1 MSADLKS
8 KGRSGFPPM
17 YVPNEVKDDQKYGI
31 EVFKAVLEATAH
43 YRNRRDKLVTES
55 RLYARGDQP
64 LQQYLDELN
73 ISGSK
78 QYVNINYTPTKVLQK
93 FEKIVVDDYQQLKET
108 PKAIGKSY
116 HIQERKERKKTD
128 LKFRMEYKDFID
140 NLSANVGF
148 PVEDPTQQV
157 PQDEEELDLISS
169 LNSEEREELLMSEM
183 IEKVLED
190 SNIERMKRQ
199 FLSDM
204 FQVHFGGYRHYVD
217 RKGKIRVDFIPI
229 EDAIYDE
236 SSLEDFSD
244 MGYAGSRCTMTI
256 GELRDRFDFPREKE
270 ELLYKLAHHYRSD
283 YGNYYLLTDSFNND
297 WRNSGSRPYDD
308 FTVPVYHVWKRTV
321 KNVGYLE
328 GEDSYG
334 KAVFDIDFSI
344 HKQEVR
350 SNNKKRTGVVHPE
363 VSYEGWFAGSPDC
376 PVCLEWG
383 ESYNQ
388 VRQGKEKEKVLCPYI
403 YFMPDNRGRMLEESA
418 VAKVIPDIQGMDLA
432 MLRIKMTIASHPPV
446 GYSIDYQSLMDI
458 DLGDGALS
466 PIELDE
472 IYQQTGKLYVKR
484 RREDG
489 MVDNTPPII
498 PMNLSIADDINTYLT
513 VYNNHLNNIRDTL
526 GINPNR
532 EGTANVN
539 RVSNGAIQTQIA
551 ISQTATYYLY
561 RAYLKATQ
569 ALVKHLGIR
578 LIDVLTYGDVNKGY
592 LKYLGEENV
601 EFIKNRK
608 DITACNYE
616 FKYDPQ
622 ITKEEEERLQSLVMA
637 SVTARELTMPD
648 ALLIMGLKDVKL
660 AEKYMRYLYKK
671 NQERAHQQEVERQQ
685 LQAQAQGDMAVRT
698 EEAKRETFQIQ
709 SSLQAQEWKIKGE
722 NSTEVKIMDV
732 VEKLIEAQLDGKTL
746 TPQQLQ
752 LVDVFYSN
760 ALGKQVKSSSETEE
774 QMLQK
779 QQQEEM
785 AMQAEQ
791 IQQALDSGQISEQE
805 AGEMAQQLGLM

>member
-1 MSADLKS
+1 MSKDFKS
-8 KGRSGFPPM
+8 EGRSGFPPM
-17 YVPNEVKDDQKYGI
+17 YVPNEVKDSQKYGI
-31 EVFKAVLEATAH
+31 EVFKAILDATSS
-43 YRNRRDKLVTES
+43 YREKRDKLISES
-55 RLYARGDQP
+55 RMYAQGKQP
-64 LQQYLDELN
+64 LQIYLDELN
-73 ISGSK
+73 IEGSK

-108 PKAIGKSY
+108 PKAIGKSQ

-157 PQDEEELDLISS
+157 PQDEEELDLITS
-169 LNSEEREELLMSEM
+169 LNSEEKEELLMAEM
-183 IEKVLED
+183 VEKVLND
-190 SNIERMKRQ
+190 SDIERMKRQ

-229 EDAIYDE
+229 EDALYDE
-236 SSLEDFSD
+236 SALEDFSD
-244 MGYAGSRCTMTI
+244 IAYAGSKCTMTI

-270 ELLYKLAHHYRSD
+270 ELLYKLAHKYRTD
-283 YGNYYLLTDSFNND
+283 FGNYYLLRGTFNEE
-297 WRNSGSRPYDD
+297 WRSSSARPYDD

-334 KAVFDIDFSI
+334 KAVFDIDFNI
-344 HKQEVR
+344 NKEEVR

-363 VSYEGWFAGSPDC
+363 TSYEGWFAGSSDC

-383 ESYNQ
+383 ESFNQ
-388 VRQGKEKEKVLCPYI
+388 TREGKEKEKVLCPYI
-403 YFMPDNRGRMLEESA
+403 FFMPDNRGRMLEESA
-418 VAKVIPDIQGMDLA
+418 VAKVISEIQQMDIA
-432 MLRIKMTIASHPPV
+432 MLRVKMTIASHPPV
-446 GYSIDYQSLMDI
+446 GYMIDYEALMDI
-458 DLGDGALS
+458 DLGDGTMS
-466 PIELDE
+466 PLEIDD
-472 IYQQTGKLYVKR
+472 IYQQTGKLYIKR
-484 RREDG
+484 KKENG
-489 MVDNTPPII
+489 MVDNAPPVI
-498 PMNLSIADDINTYLT
+498 PMNLSISDDINTYLT
-513 VYNNHLNNIRDTL
+513 IYNNALNNIRDTL

-539 RVSNGAIQTQIA
+539 RMSNGAIQTQIA
-551 ISQTATYYLY
+551 ISQTATYYIY

-569 ALVKHLGIR
+569 TLVKHLGIR
-578 LIDVLTYGDVNKGY
+578 ILDVLTYGDVNKGY
-592 LKYLGEENV
+592 LRYLGEENV
-601 EFIKNRK
+601 EFIKSRK

-622 ITKEEEERLQSLVMA
+622 ITKEDEERLQSLVMA

-660 AEKYMRYLYKK
+660 AEKYMRFLYKK
-671 NQERAHQQEVERQQ
+671 NQERVWQQEVERQQ

-722 NSTEVKIMDV
+722 NSTEVKIMDI
-732 VEKLIEAQLDGKTL
+732 VEKLIQAELDGKTL
-746 TPQQLQ
+746 TPEQQQLMQ
-752 LVDVFYSN
+752 IFYSN
-760 ALGKQVKSSSETEE
+760 ALNKQFKSTSETEQ
-774 QMLQK
+774 QMQA
-779 QQQEEM
+779 QQQEQEM

-791 IQQALDSGQISEQE
+791 IQQALDSGELSEQE